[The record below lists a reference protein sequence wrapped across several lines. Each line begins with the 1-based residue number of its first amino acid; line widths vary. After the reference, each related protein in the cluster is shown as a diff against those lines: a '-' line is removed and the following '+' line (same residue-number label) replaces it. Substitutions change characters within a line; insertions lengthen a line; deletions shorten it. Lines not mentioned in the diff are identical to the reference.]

1 MDVRSVEDIAPV
13 AEHNGTTNVWWLVPP
28 REMYEQSAGGH
39 LELIAEWEVQGGGE
53 VFPHSHP
60 THEYYY
66 IISGRGF
73 INIEGDERAV
83 QAGDLV
89 YIPPDKVHSARPATT
104 NASLRAVSFAVGV
117 PGADP
122 IDYTNHDAPGA

>member
-1 MDVRSVEDIAPV
+1 M
-13 AEHNGTTNVWWLVPP
+13 
-28 REMYEQSAGGH
+28 
-39 LELIAEWEVQGGGE
+39 QGGGE